1 MNNEEIDCITQRRIH
16 ERIDNQANSNSDNK
30 MILYRSFD
38 FLYSSSNS
46 DNKMILYRSF
56 DFLYSSLMKK
66 DK

>member
-38 FLYSSSNS
+38 FLYSS
-46 DNKMILYRSF
+46 LT
-56 DFLYSSLMKK
+56 KK